1 MKNRNPL
8 TSNRDLKT
16 SWFIPNRFFSIL
28 RIASGGALLC
38 AATTLGLMA
47 VLIGPSIATADNLS
61 NAVHYYVALGDSLAA
76 GYQPNGE
83 TGPDGMFLH
92 GYANQLYDA
101 LKANDPTLQL
111 QNLACGGETTSSM
124 ISGEEV
130 HFAGSRSFCG
140 YRSWHGHLAHGSQ
153 LDDAVAFLHA
163 HSGFVSLITIDIGGN
178 DVAQCVYSLDQ
189 ACLDNGLATIN
200 QNLPV
205 ILSTLRE
212 AAPGV
217 PIVGMNYYDPFL
229 VFWFSDPTA
238 AKTTEQMVVEQV
250 NPTLEQVYTD
260 YSVPVAHVE
269 TAFSTTDWTLVNGIP
284 LNVERICE
292 WTWMC
297 SIFDLHPN
305 TAGYGVIAEAFEQV
319 LP

>member
-1 MKNRNPL
+1 
-8 TSNRDLKT
+8 
-16 SWFIPNRFFSIL
+16 
-28 RIASGGALLC
+28 
-38 AATTLGLMA
+38 MA
-47 VLIGPSIATADNLS
+47 VLSGPSIATADDPA
-61 NAVHYYVALGDSLAA
+61 NAVHYYLALGDSLA
-76 GYQPNGE
+76 GGTQPNGD

-92 GYANQLYDA
+92 GYANQLLAA
-101 LKANDPTLQL
+101 LQANDPTLQL
-111 QNLACGGETTSSM
+111 QNLSCGGESTSSM

-130 HFAGSRSFCG
+130 HFVGNHSRSFCG

-163 HSGFVSLITIDIGGN
+163 HSQFVSLITIDIGAEVGSCIY
-178 DVAQCVYSLDQ
+178 ALDQ
-189 ACLDNGLATIN
+189 ACLDDGLATIEL
-200 QNLPV
+200 NLPV
-205 ILSTLRE
+205 ILSTLQQ

-238 AKTTEQMVVEQV
+238 AQTTEQMVVQLNAV
-250 NPTLEQVYTD
+250 LGSIYGAAGI
-260 YSVPVAHVE
+260 PVADVQ

-297 SIFDLHPN
+297 DPTYGPDIHAN
-305 TAGYGVIAEAFEQV
+305 TAGYGVIAQAFEQV